1 MGNQDRLVWRDST
14 CPAHTLLIMSWKF
27 LLLLYCYHLLLLL
40 LLLLS
45 WETKTSVLVQV
56 TPALAVPV
64 EPAALRAQTDAE
76 ARRDM
81 EAMASF
87 SGRVKEWWQD
97 FSHDTLSQRQ
107 EGSLRLT
114 CEGEDGLLRPC
125 CGFVK
130 PLQLGRL
137 AAKSLRSLPVLS
149 MHYILLL

>member
-1 MGNQDRLVWRDST
+1 M
-14 CPAHTLLIMSWKF
+14 
-27 LLLLYCYHLLLLL
+27 
-40 LLLLS
+40 
-45 WETKTSVLVQV
+45 VQV
-56 TPALAVPV
+56 TPALAEPV
-64 EPAALRAQTDAE
+64 EPAALRAQTNAE

-97 FSHDTLSQRQ
+97 FSHDALSRRQ

-114 CEGEDGLLRPC
+114 CTGEDGLLRPC

-137 AAKSLRSLPVLS
+137 ATELMKLLAVLS
-149 MHYILLL
+149 SPYISLF